1 MNNYTF
7 GLARSRTI
15 RATCVAGSVTG
26 CVPEAHA
33 FAEGKDEAL
42 MHAVDALE
50 SALSMY
56 VDDRRDILKP
66 LPVKSGIKAV
76 TLPALSE
83 AKLAL

>member
-1 MNNYTF
+1 
-7 GLARSRTI
+7 
-15 RATCVAGSVTG
+15 
-26 CVPEAHA
+26 
-33 FAEGKDEAL
+33 